1 MNKKE
6 DLINIYS
13 FGLFLNIHL
22 FIYKNIFFY
31 NHFFGSIFYFF
42 LFNLFTKYSLNYSC
56 LEIVNNKLWK
66 NNLNNVVMPLLLNSL
81 GNIIILNVDYPI
93 QYMNKNVMEFIILIV
108 FNYYLTYYYKNEM
121 ECCKVFRFNSIIIYF
136 FMHFLF

>member
-6 DLINIYS
+6 DLITIYS

-22 FIYKNIFFY
+22 FIYKTIFF
-31 NHFFGSIFYFF
+31 NHNFFSSIFYFF

-93 QYMNKNVMEFIILIV
+93 DYINKNIMEFIILVV

-121 ECCKVFRFNSIIIYF
+121 ECCKIFRFNSIIIYF
-136 FMHFLF
+136 FMHFFF